1 LEVPC
6 FKALD
11 PVHVVN
17 ALRNGFDGVMAVLCS
32 AEDCKLQE
40 GRDTAE
46 RNMAVLRDVLKK
58 MGLIERFEL
67 YEASP
72 REAGKFE
79 ERLENFVRKVAALP
93 LIKPLKR
100 EA

>member
-1 LEVPC
+1 
-6 FKALD
+6 
-11 PVHVVN
+11 
-17 ALRNGFDGVMAVLCS
+17 
-32 AEDCKLQE
+32 
-40 GRDTAE
+40 
-46 RNMAVLRDVLKK
+46 MAVLRDVLKK

-93 LIKPLKR
+93 PIKPLKR